1 MRSVR
6 ELNSHM
12 EDQKPD
18 INRDDNMLS
27 LEPILTYKMTPD
39 EAQAYKL
46 CVIWSDLCLEIL
58 PEYGH
63 FNIPRKG
70 DPRKSHLFRYC
81 WKLLRETKNLIK
93 DTDYQDY
100 IRAQLEVM
108 KNIKIKDASPR
119 IDPMILV
126 GEKAWKRWMLWKRR
140 FDRLGKSH
148 SLGRG
153 EDIQAPIYVVVQG
166 LEKSCEFL
174 RQRFEGHPSP
184 VQIQQAKESG
194 DLKQWVALGQV
205 SPYYILLSPFCRRV
219 FPQMQFDNY
228 FPTTDFDLFKK
239 SCTME
244 VLEIA
249 KRIYPSEFGS

>member
-1 MRSVR
+1 
-6 ELNSHM
+6 M
-12 EDQKPD
+12 EDQKQN
-18 INRDDNMLS
+18 INREDNMLS

-39 EAQAYKL
+39 EANAYKL
-46 CVIWSDLCLEIL
+46 CVVWSDLCMEIL

-93 DTDYQDY
+93 DEDYSDY

-108 KNIKIKDASPR
+108 KNIKIKDSSPR

-126 GEKAWKRWMLWKRR
+126 GEKAWRRWMLWKRR
-140 FDRLGKSH
+140 FDRMEKAR
-148 SLGRG
+148 SLGSM
-153 EDIQAPIYVVVQG
+153 EDIQVPTYVVVQS
-166 LEKSCEFL
+166 LEKTCEFL
-174 RQRFEGHPSP
+174 KQRFGKHPSP
-184 VQIQQAKESG
+184 EQVQEAKSNK
-194 DLKQWVALGQV
+194 DLQQWVALGQV
-205 SPYYILLSPFCRRV
+205 SPYYVLLSPFCRRV
-219 FPQMQFDNY
+219 FPNMQFEDY

-249 KRIYPSEFGS
+249 KKIYPTEFGT